1 MIRGFFLG
9 SLKARN
15 LLGKSCLRCCL
26 RQEIICNSGRQQI
39 KSLRKIS
46 IDNALEYLASGKN
59 FNEDRLTGSNLWSS
73 EDRVCSVDN
82 KFSVISVW
90 LILSLGIVKTELSL
104 CLRCSGI
111 SM

>member
-1 MIRGFFLG
+1 MG
-9 SLKARN
+9 
-15 LLGKSCLRCCL
+15 LLRK
-26 RQEIICNSGRQQI
+26 
-39 KSLRKIS
+39 KSLEEIFYEMLLTQEKIYHS
-46 IDNALEYLASGKN
+46 ASTNIIFKENPDQNALEYLAFGKN
-59 FNEDRLTGSNLWSS
+59 FNGDRLTGSNFWSS

-90 LILSLGIVKTELSL
+90 LILLLGIVKTELSL